1 MADKDG
7 WIEERA
13 LDLLALHAPYNA
25 AQAVDEAVA
34 EWNVLMARRYAVR
47 VAMGL
52 EEPDNEVN
60 GGDYDHYGK

>member
-1 MADKDG
+1 MDKDG

-25 AQAVDEAVA
+25 AQAVDEAIA
-34 EWNVLMARRYAVR
+34 EWNVLMARRHAVR

-52 EEPDNEVN
+52 EEE
-60 GGDYDHYGK
+60 